1 MPRLLQNQFWRHTH
15 VSEPDIST
23 FYVLDLDRTIYDTF
37 KATELLRG
45 VIALH
50 DTQLADAL
58 EQRFEEY
65 TSQGE
70 SFSMRDFV
78 VEKVGEEEMQ
88 KIEDKYHQLALQQDL
103 LNPGAKELIAYIRSK
118 DDANLGILTYGS
130 QLGQGMKIAAAVGLE
145 NIPYLITSE
154 TFKGALI
161 ASWRGDD
168 ELYHLPEEYGGRT
181 ARNVV
186 FVDDKPFS
194 FKGLPIDC
202 RGYLVK
208 SVYDAGIEKLPP
220 YVEIVDTLH
229 QVLTAEKKRS

>member
-1 MPRLLQNQFWRHTH
+1 MNDPN
-15 VSEPDIST
+15 IST
-23 FYVLDLDRTIYDTF
+23 FYVLDLDRTVYDTI
-37 KATELLRG
+37 KATELMKG

-50 DTQLADAL
+50 DTGLAAAL

-70 SFSMRDFV
+70 SFSMRDFI
-78 VEKVGEEEMQ
+78 VENVGEEEMQ
-88 KIEDKYHQLALQQDL
+88 KIEGKYHEMALTQDL
-103 LNPGAKELIAYIRSK
+103 LNPGAKELIAYIRAK
-118 DDANLGILTYGS
+118 ADAEMGILTYGS
-130 QLGQGMKIAAAVGLE
+130 ELGQAMKIAGARGLE
-145 NIPYLITSE
+145 GIRYLITSE

-161 ASWRGDD
+161 ASWRQDD
-168 ELYHLPEEYGGRT
+168 DLYHLPDELGGYI
-181 ARNVV
+181 AKNIV

-220 YVEIVDTLH
+220 YVETVDTLD
-229 QVLTAEKKRS
+229 QVLAAEKKRS

>member
-1 MPRLLQNQFWRHTH
+1 MN
-15 VSEPDIST
+15 EPNVST
-23 FYVLDLDRTIYDTF
+23 FYILDLDRTLYDTV
-37 KATELLRG
+37 KATELMKG

-50 DTQLADAL
+50 DTTLAAAL

-70 SFSMRDFV
+70 SFSMRDFI
-78 VEKVGEEEMQ
+78 VENVGEEEMQ
-88 KIEDKYHQLALQQDL
+88 KIEPKYHELALQQDL
-103 LNPGAKELIAYIRSK
+103 LNPGATELIEYIRAK
-118 DDANLGILTYGS
+118 EGTALGILTYGS
-130 QLGQGMKIAAAVGLE
+130 PLGQAMKIAAAKGLE
-145 NIPYLITSE
+145 DIPYLVTSE

-161 ASWRGDD
+161 ASWRQDD
-168 ELYHLPEEYGGRT
+168 DLYHIPEELGGST
-181 ARNVV
+181 AKNIV

-220 YVEIVDTLH
+220 YVAEVNSLTE
-229 QVLTAEKKRS
+229 VLAAEKKRS

>member
-1 MPRLLQNQFWRHTH
+1 MN
-15 VSEPDIST
+15 EPNIST
-23 FYVLDLDRTIYDTF
+23 FYVLDLDRTIYNTI
-37 KATELLRG
+37 KAAELLKG

-50 DTQLADAL
+50 DTALAAAL

-78 VEKVGEEEMQ
+78 VESVGEAEMQ
-88 KIEDKYHQLALQQDL
+88 KIEVKYHELALQQDL
-103 LNPGAKELIAYIRSK
+103 LNPGARELIAYIQAK
-118 DDANLGILTYGS
+118 EGAELGILTYGS
-130 QLGQGMKIAAAVGLE
+130 PLGQAMKIAAANDLK

-161 ASWRGDD
+161 ASWRQDD
-168 ELYHLPEEYGGRT
+168 DRYHLPEELGGFI
-181 ARNVV
+181 AKNIV
-186 FVDDKPFS
+186 FVDDKPFA

-208 SVYDAGIEKLPP
+208 SVFDAGIEKLPP
-220 YVEIVDTLH
+220 YVEVVDSLTK
-229 QVLTAEKKRS
+229 VLIAEKAMSAEPLTVSSSN